1 MSQTFDF
8 YDARA
13 DDAEAAAGRAELDNV
28 RDRELRS
35 AAVFRKLADQA
46 RKVLVDRAKA
56 WAEKLPAASQPETSG
71 YSASH
76 EACLAHLLGSQL
88 EGSWRGGVKESV
100 AKLLRRAREQL
111 EQEA

>member
-13 DDAEAAAGRAELDNV
+13 DEAEAAAGRAELDNV

-46 RKVLVDRAKA
+46 RKILVDRAKA
-56 WAEKLPAASQPETSG
+56 EVIRQERRDAEAEEAA
-71 YSASH
+71 AR
-76 EACLAHLLGSQL
+76 ALAAA
-88 EGSWRGGVKESV
+88 E
-100 AKLLRRAREQL
+100 
-111 EQEA
+111 

>member
-13 DDAEAAAGRAELDNV
+13 DEAEAAAGSALLDNV

-56 WAEKLPAASQPETSG
+56 EVIRQERRDAEAGEAA
-71 YSASH
+71 AR
-76 EACLAHLLGSQL
+76 ALLAAA
-88 EGSWRGGVKESV
+88 E
-100 AKLLRRAREQL
+100 
-111 EQEA
+111 

>member
-56 WAEKLPAASQPETSG
+56 EVIRQERRDAEAGEAA
-71 YSASH
+71 AR
-76 EACLAHLLGSQL
+76 AHLAAA
-88 EGSWRGGVKESV
+88 E
-100 AKLLRRAREQL
+100 
-111 EQEA
+111 